1 MFKVSFKHRA
11 EKQFDDLTP
20 DFKQKIY
27 DGLGRLS
34 QEGLAHSNVRKIK
47 RTKLGYRL
55 RVGRWRIFFAFFDKE
70 KHIEVIDIFLKKGKE
85 DYQRRIHLL
94 K

>member
-70 KHIEVIDIFLKKGKE
+70 KHIEAERRKIYALATAIDLQAK
-85 DYQRRIHLL
+85 RRC
-94 K
+94 